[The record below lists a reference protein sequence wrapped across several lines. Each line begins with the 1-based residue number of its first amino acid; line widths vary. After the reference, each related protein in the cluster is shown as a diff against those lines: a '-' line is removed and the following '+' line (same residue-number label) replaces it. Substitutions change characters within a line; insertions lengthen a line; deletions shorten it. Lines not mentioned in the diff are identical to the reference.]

1 MSRRTGGTGRRRAD
15 LTSDPA
21 AEHLAARTASDDEV
35 RVADARA
42 GGDASQAPR
51 SLLGVELEPDDEA
64 IASSEEW
71 DDPERL

>member
-1 MSRRTGGTGRRRAD
+1 MSRGHAN

-21 AEHLAARTASDDEV
+21 AEHLADRTASDDEV
-35 RVADARA
+35 RAADARV
-42 GGDASQAPR
+42 GGDASHAPR